1 MLERVYSRVG
11 HLGRKKEFE
20 EHKGSNQ
27 RIQEWVLTRPRR
39 CSKTRT
45 ERRSIWEGRIAR
57 EVYSKKTIWVVR

>member
-27 RIQEWVLTRPRR
+27 RIQERVLTRPRR

-45 ERRSIWEGRIAR
+45 ERRSI
-57 EVYSKKTIWVVR
+57 